1 MLGVVLALLERQSSG
16 KGQVV
21 DVAMVDGASYLSSW
35 IYLMRKAG
43 AAFTAPRG
51 TDMLDGGAP
60 FYDTYET
67 SDGKYMAVGAIEP
80 QFYKILIDKLGL
92 AGDDSLPS
100 QHDREEWPNIKQK
113 FTEIFM
119 AKTQEEWSKVFHG
132 SDACVTPIVD
142 FDDFVKETG
151 YARPPPAPRLERT
164 PALEPKLQED
174 SFLEIGKDT
183 RELLLEA
190 GLSIE
195 EIRKLAEERVVEGL
209 DLPDAV
215 IKPKL

>member
-1 MLGVVLALLERQSSG
+1 MLGVVLALFERQSSG
-16 KGQVV
+16 KGQVI
-21 DVAMVDGASYLSSW
+21 DAAMVDGASYLSSW

-80 QFYKILIDKLGL
+80 QFYKILIEKLGL
-92 AGDDSLPS
+92 ASDHSLPS
-100 QHDREEWPNIKQK
+100 QHDREVWPSLKQK
-113 FTEIFM
+113 FTAIFKS
-119 AKTQEEWSKVFHG
+119 KTQDEWSKIFHG
-132 SDACVTPIVD
+132 TDACVTPIVD
-142 FDDFVKETG
+142 FDEFVKETG

-164 PALEPKLQED
+164 PALEPKSQED

-183 RELLLEA
+183 RDLLLEA
-190 GLSIE
+190 GLSID
-195 EIRKLAEERVVEGL
+195 EIQKLAEDGVVEGL
-209 DLPDAV
+209 DLPDGV